1 MVLSGARCCSEVLG
15 LSLDWRIR
23 ADCECYARDN
33 FIVHT
38 KKLQAAGDCAGTGQ
52 WPECSR

>member
-23 ADCECYARDN
+23 ADFECYARDN